1 MRIPTEE
8 ESPPRPADL
17 EAWRATIIDGRYR
30 TFQMEAVIAA
40 IQELG
45 PNADKSVINPL
56 VLHASETILRILR
69 RHVGTNHRNQG
80 EDIVEEAH
88 AHLVQAIFT
97 PDSADGKG
105 MREAFVPRIRFRAA
119 DAIRAD
125 KETRK
130 RECTIGN
137 FQEVADERLK
147 ADIDPQQE
155 LDEKLDVEAVLM
167 NVTDERKRLAFRLH
181 MDGIPLDSKRTGSIS
196 KAVGVSAKTAGQWIE
211 EVQAQL
217 KHIVGE
223 QS

>member
-1 MRIPTEE
+1 MRTQTEE
-8 ESPPRPADL
+8 EPPPRPTDL
-17 EAWRATIIDGRYR
+17 EAWRAALIDGRFR
-30 TFQMEAVIAA
+30 TFKMEAVIAA

-45 PNADKSVINPL
+45 PHADKSVINPL

-69 RHVGTNHRNQG
+69 RHIGTNHRNQG

-88 AHLVQAIFT
+88 GHLVQAIFT
-97 PDSADGKG
+97 ANSADGKG
-105 MREAFVPRIRFRAA
+105 LREAFVPRIRFRAA

-125 KETRK
+125 KEMRK
-130 RECTIGN
+130 RECTVGN
-137 FQEVADERLK
+137 IQEVADERLK

-167 NVTDERKRLAFRLH
+167 SVIDERKRLAFRLH